1 MVPAGLDAIF
11 SPASIAV
18 VGASRHR
25 GKIGYEILHNLIVNE
40 YQGSLYPVNPK
51 AKSIHGIR
59 SFPNVLAISDP
70 VDLAIITVPSDIAL
84 DSVEEC
90 GKKGVKGLVV
100 ITAGFREVGGAGV
113 AREEHLLALCSEYGM
128 TMVGPNCMGVI
139 NTHPEVR
146 MDATFAPTPPLRGG
160 ISLVSQSGAL
170 GIAILDHA
178 KSLGVGFAKFCS
190 LGNKAQVS
198 LNDLLRMWHGDPET
212 KLILAYIENFG
223 NPRNFVRIARE
234 TTKDKPVIAVKSG
247 RSEAGSRAA
256 VSHTG
261 SLGGSDLAAE
271 AVFSQT
277 GVLRANSIEEL
288 FDLAMAFSLQP
299 IPRGNRVAVVSDAGG
314 PAIMCVDELV
324 AQGLR
329 LAELD
334 PATLAYMKS
343 WAPPEASLHNP
354 IDLTPQG
361 SLEDYRRA
369 MEAVLA
375 DEGVDAAIAIY
386 VPPVRV
392 DEVDV
397 ARAIWETAQKHR
409 KPVLCN
415 FLGRAEDSAGF
426 VELVTHR
433 LPSYSYPESAAR
445 ALAAMHRYARYRE
458 REEGELRTFPVDRG
472 LAESVLAQARTEKR
486 TVLRGDEANRLLEAY
501 GIRTAKTRF
510 VRSAEDLPRAAA
522 EIGYPVV
529 LKAVGPTLVHKSEMQ
544 AVLLDVRAN
553 DALLKG
559 ASHIAR
565 RLQDRGVSLEGFLVQ
580 EFVTGGTEVILG
592 MTRDKVY
599 GPCLVFG
606 LGGIYVEYLK
616 DVAFGLPPLTDRD
629 AMRMI
634 ESIRTYPLLTG
645 VRGEPARDVNAV
657 RDAILRLAQ
666 LVSDSDLIQEID
678 LNPVMVLPVGKGYR
692 AVDARIAL
700 APPAART

>member
-1 MVPAGLDAIF
+1 MPRSGLDAIF
-11 SPASIAV
+11 SPSSIAI

-40 YQGSLYPVNPK
+40 YQGTVYPVNPK
-51 AKSIHGIR
+51 ATSIHGVR
-59 SFPNVLAISDP
+59 AYPSVLEIPDR
-70 VDLAIITVPSDIAL
+70 VDLAIITVPADVAL
-84 DSVEEC
+84 EAVEDC
-90 GKKGVKGLVV
+90 GKKGVRGLVV
-100 ITAGFREVGGAGV
+100 ITAGFREVGEVGM
-113 AREEHLLALCSEYGM
+113 AREARLLSLCDAYDM
-128 TMVGPNCMGVI
+128 TMIGPNCMGVI
-139 NTHPEVR
+139 NTHPDIR
-146 MDATFAPTPPLRGG
+146 MDATFAPTPPLPGG
-160 ISLVSQSGAL
+160 ISLATQSGAL

-178 KSLGVGFAKFCS
+178 KSLGIGFAKFCS

-198 LNDLLRMWHGDPET
+198 LNDLLRMWHGDPDT

-234 TTKDKPVIAVKSG
+234 TTRDKPVIAVKSG
-247 RSEAGSRAA
+247 RSEPGGRAA
-256 VSHTG
+256 
-261 SLGGSDLAAE
+261 E
-271 AVFSQT
+271 
-277 GVLRANSIEEL
+277 
-288 FDLAMAFSLQP
+288 
-299 IPRGNRVAVVSDAGG
+299 
-314 PAIMCVDELV
+314 
-324 AQGLR
+324 
-329 LAELD
+329 
-334 PATLAYMKS
+334 AYMKS

-369 MEAVLA
+369 MDAVLA
-375 DEGVDAAIAIY
+375 DGGVDAAIAIY

-397 ARAIWETAQKHR
+397 ARAIWQTAQKYR

-433 LPSYSYPESAAR
+433 VPSYSYPESAAR

-458 REEGELRTFPVDRG
+458 REEGELRTFSVDRG
-472 LAESVLAQARTEKR
+472 LAESVLSRAQAENRLL
-486 TVLRGDEANRLLEAY
+486 LRGDEANSLLEAY

-510 VRSAEDLPRAAA
+510 VHSTKELSKAAA

-529 LKAVGPTLVHKSEMQ
+529 LKAVGPTLLHKSEMQ
-544 AVLLDVRAN
+544 AVLLDVRGKE
-553 DALLKG
+553 ALLEG
-559 ASHIAR
+559 ASRITAR
-565 RLQDRGVSLEGFLVQ
+565 LRDRGAALDGFLVQ
-580 EFVTGGTEVILG
+580 EFVTGGMEVILG

-634 ESIRTYPLLTG
+634 ESIRTYPLLKG
-645 VRGEPARDVNAV
+645 VRGEPARDLNALQ
-657 RDAILRLAQ
+657 DALLRLAQ
-666 LVSDSDLIQEID
+666 LVSDSDQIQEID
-678 LNPVMVLPVGKGYR
+678 LNPVMVLPEGKGYR
-692 AVDARIAL
+692 AVDARIVL
-700 APPAART
+700 APPAVRV